1 MLSGSS
7 EGRIVRA
14 GVASVAVG
22 LLVLA
27 LKLAA
32 AWTTGSIALL
42 SDGLESIVNVVA
54 AAIALFAVKVASRPA
69 DHNHPFGHSKIEYF
83 SAGIEGAL
91 VVLAALTILVTAVRR
106 FGATPSLPAL
116 GVGLGLSATA
126 TVANAALSVYLLRV
140 GRRHHSPAIVADGQH
155 VQSDVLTSL
164 AVLGGFAIAWATGFW
179 ALDALIAVGVAGY
192 ILGVGIA
199 TVRRSF
205 GGLMDEGLE
214 PAEVKRIERLL
225 AEHRGDA
232 LEVHDLRTRR
242 AGRDVFVDF
251 HLVTRGSMTV
261 AAAHDLCDRLEERLG
276 EAIPGAQ
283 VSIHVEPERE
293 AHGLR

>member
-1 MLSGSS
+1 VLSGSS

-116 GVGLGLSATA
+116 GVGLGLSA
-126 TVANAALSVYLLRV
+126 VYLLRV